1 MEIHAWVNDGTF
13 NWHSGRWSGTQ
24 VLCVGGSREEEEES
38 KFEGRKTSS
47 EPLRNWRNLNTKLEM
62 ETKDLLTPRG
72 ECPNSVFIS
81 SICGYDLYRETSK
94 LASLSGFSGDFHFSL
109 QACEK
114 LQTLYFLSPLL
125 FVCFSHAGTVSLS
138 LILWFLLAGGS
149 ADLQPLSLSPHRRW
163 PGSAP
168 PGGSFMDHYCLMFYN
183 LQYLEMDSCLLFI
196 SSACSLKNESV
207 SAHNK
212 DLPVSHVLWMNFR
225 EEPCWM
231 CPVGSG
237 KALNISSTESIRREY
252 EWVKAVATV

>member
-72 ECPNSVFIS
+72 ECPSSVFIS

-125 FVCFSHAGTVSLS
+125 FVCVSLKLELWVSGSSLLEDQQTFNLSLS
-138 LILWFLLAGGS
+138 LLTDVDLDQRPLGAPLWIITV
-149 ADLQPLSLSPHRRW
+149 W
-163 PGSAP
+163 
-168 PGGSFMDHYCLMFYN
+168 
-183 LQYLEMDSCLLFI
+183 
-196 SSACSLKNESV
+196 CSTTY
-207 SAHNK
+207 
-212 DLPVSHVLWMNFR
+212 
-225 EEPCWM
+225 
-231 CPVGSG
+231 
-237 KALNISSTESIRREY
+237 ST
-252 EWVKAVATV
+252 